1 MRLGATP
8 ARQGK
13 GPRQAQALFRRP
25 LFGSGA
31 AFRNACSTNQGHAD
45 AWHDLRVYLSTYGGL
60 GNGIS
65 YYRDDKGLEVD
76 AVIEYGG
83 RWAGIEIKLSDT
95 KADEGARSLL
105 TLRDKV
111 MANPAARN
119 AEPLFLAVIVGR
131 GSLAYQRDDG
141 VLVIPIALLGA

>member
-1 MRLGATP
+1 M
-8 ARQGK
+8 
-13 GPRQAQALFRRP
+13 LFENLVLR
-25 LFGSGA
+25 
-31 AFRNACSTNQGHAD
+31 
-45 AWHDLRVYLSTYGGL
+45 DLRVYLSTYGGL

-141 VLVIPIALLGA
+141 VLVIPIAPAGSVARPLHLGQTRQAGGV